1 MQLIEAR
8 SDSAVVELSATEL
21 RLLSGVLLEA
31 IDGDNSIP
39 EEDWPMLV
47 GRSRADALRVSD
59 ELFALLRRL
68 DVGPPG
74 G

>member
-47 GRSRADALRVSD
+47 GQSRADALRVSD